1 VATVA
6 PRVVVVTRT
15 TEYQSLVAHHGTSE
29 QARFWLA
36 SRGRSLDEAL
46 EPHHRQEAALAML
59 SAAIPP
65 RWRRAGIDRADL
77 SRFVFGPED
86 VVVVVGQDGLVANVA
101 KYLHRQPV
109 IGLNPDPRRY
119 DGVLV
124 PHAPERAA
132 ELLAAVG
139 AGRAHLQERRM
150 AEASLDDGQRL
161 LALNEVFLGHRTH
174 QSARYQIRHAGR
186 EEAHSSSGVIVATG
200 TGATGWVRSIERQ
213 RREAPR
219 LPRPEDPVLVFFVR
233 EPFPSVATATQIEQ
247 GLLRD
252 NQRLE
257 VVSYMNDGG
266 TVFADGLEDDRL
278 EWRWGTQL
286 QVGLADQRLHLV
298 AA

>member
-1 VATVA
+1 MATVA
-6 PRVVVVTRT
+6 PRVVVVTRA
-15 TEYQSLVAHHGTSE
+15 TEYQALLARHGTSE
-29 QARFWLA
+29 QARFFLS

-46 EPHHRQEAALAML
+46 EPHRRQEAALAVV
-59 SAAIPP
+59 SSAIPP
-65 RWRRAGIDRADL
+65 RWRRTGIDRADL

-86 VVVVVGQDGLVANVA
+86 VVVAVGQDGLVANVA
-101 KYLHRQPV
+101 KYLRGQPV

-150 AEASLDDGQRL
+150 AQARLDDGQRL
-161 LALNEVFLGHRTH
+161 LALNEVFVGHRTH
-174 QSARYQIRHAGR
+174 QSARYQIRHGGR
-186 EEAHSSSGVIVATG
+186 QEAQSSSGVIVATG

-219 LPRPEDPVLVFFVR
+219 LPGPEDPVLAFFVR

-252 NQRLE
+252 NDPLE
-257 VVSYMNDGG
+257 MVSYMNDGG

-278 EWRWGTQL
+278 DWGWGMQL
-286 QVGLADQRLHLV
+286 RVGLAEERLHLV